1 MKVPR
6 QSILISCGDH
16 QCNRVNKI
24 SRAIIDNDYFR
35 NLPTW
40 LIKNLNYLFLLLWP
54 YFWGNNASI
63 NLHVKMQYKNENVS
77 VQGDQG
83 KLKHSSNKVSLAIVS
98 NCFREVKTNVNGY
111 KLFVNNQTGPGIFS
125 RQKCGQNQGVINIVK
140 MLTSLLVKSLC
151 DQLKT

>member
-40 LIKNLNYLFLLLWP
+40 LVKNLYFLLLWP
-54 YFWGNNASI
+54 FLGG
-63 NLHVKMQYKNENVS
+63 KMQYKNENVS
-77 VQGDQG
+77 VPDDQR

-111 KLFVNNQTGPGIFS
+111 KLFVNNQTGQGIFS

-140 MLTSLLVKSLC
+140 MLTSLLVKSHAIN
-151 DQLKT
+151 